1 MQEKE
6 KPSIEVAEV
15 IGGCWGNG
23 IYSATVLYKGELF
36 GIKEANEK
44 QLLESIRI
52 AVDKRNEVNE

>member
-1 MQEKE
+1 
-6 KPSIEVAEV
+6 VAEV